1 MIAVAV
7 VAHMDRMDMVISLA
21 DKVDPQYLLM
31 DDGTK
36 GCFLNHQRAW
46 EKLTFSG
53 AEWCV
58 VLEDDALPVPCFR
71 EQLAQALAVAPSP
84 VVSLYLGTGRP
95 KRVQPSIRAFVES
108 GVETCWLTSEHM
120 LHAVGIAMHRNVI
133 AGMLT
138 HIRQVPAAL
147 LPIDRAIGHWV
158 THGGPGSVAYT
169 WPSLVGHRDTPTV
182 IEDHPSGE
190 SNRVMYLDEGD
201 SLPVVTPRVAW
212 RVGVRDRWDDSTHV
226 LA

>member
-7 VAHMDRMDMVISLA
+7 VAHIERMDMVLSLA

-31 DDGTK
+31 DDGAK

-71 EQLAQALAVAPSP
+71 DQLAQALAVAPSP

-120 LHAVGIAMHRNVI
+120 LHAVGIALHRNVI
-133 AGMLT
+133 APMLT

-147 LPIDRAIGHWV
+147 LPIDRAIGHWAQAS
-158 THGGPGSVAYT
+158 GRRVAYT

-182 IEDHPSGE
+182 IDGHPSGE
-190 SNRVMYLDEGD
+190 SSRVMYLEDLAP
-201 SLPVVTPRVAW
+201 LPVVTPRVAW